1 MSNRARFFERII
13 GRPKGYQAND
23 CAAMRRPSPLY
34 YIAAALL
41 ALLLLFLVVLVCG
54 PGDDLG
60 AVAVIL
66 ACGAIGGLVGFIFA
80 IPKRVEAQRSTR
92 IAEQADGAEMEPGS
106 NYVPNTALEEISDWL
121 TKIIVG
127 LGLVE
132 AARIAAFLETQG
144 GAIAP
149 ILFGPGAAPIL
160 GGFALL
166 AATILSFLASF
177 LYFRVCLPE
186 EFSLSEK
193 RARDANR
200 SLKEAAREGSAQQVG
215 PRALLRAVT
224 VSQNAAAPPSRSELQ
239 NFSAEPASPFDA
251 AIRKILDQMREPR
264 HPADPTKGLFG
275 GNASVSAPFPRTLS
289 AKVKAVPGAGEWF
302 EIDLLVTSGEHPLE
316 GDVVVFTHPTFPEPY
331 EKVRAVNGEA
341 RLQLFAYGAFTV
353 GVLADDGRTSLELDL
368 ATLPDAPRA
377 FREN

>member
-1 MSNRARFFERII
+1 
-13 GRPKGYQAND
+13 
-23 CAAMRRPSPLY
+23 
-34 YIAAALL
+34 
-41 ALLLLFLVVLVCG
+41 VLVLG
-54 PGDDLG
+54 PGDDFG

-66 ACGAIGGLVGFIFA
+66 ACGAVGGLVGFIFA
-80 IPKRVEAQRSTR
+80 IPKRVETARSR
-92 IAEQADGAEMEPGS
+92 GGAEQPGNSVDPSAGTTPGS
-106 NYVPNTALEEISDWL
+106 DYVPNTALEEISDWL

-132 AARIAAFLETQG
+132 ASRIARFLETQG

-149 ILFGPGAAPIL
+149 ILFGPNAQPIL

-193 RARDANR
+193 RARDASR
-200 SLKEAAREGSAQQVG
+200 DLKVAEREGRAQQLG
-215 PRALLRAVT
+215 PRALMRAVND
-224 VSQNAAAPPSRSELQ
+224 SQKAVAPSSSARSLKASRQ
-239 NFSAEPASPFDA
+239 PASPLEA
-251 AIRKILDQMREPR
+251 AINRILEGMRKPPN
-264 HPADPTKGLFG
+264 PADPTKGLFG
-275 GNASVSAPFPRTLS
+275 RQSSVTDPFNRTLS
-289 AKVKAVPGAGEWF
+289 ATVKAVPGAGEWF
-302 EIDLLVTSGEHPLE
+302 EIDLLVASADPPLE
-316 GDVVVFTHPTFPEPY
+316 GDVVFFTHPTFPEPY

-353 GVLADDGRTSLELDL
+353 GVLADDGETMLELDL
-368 ATLPDAPRA
+368 ATLPDAPKA